1 MHASPDDPLTAD
13 YADFAD
19 GFIRHIRVIRGN
31 NFLVRLVWLRLRRAG
46 PSVSKIGNVAF
57 RLLRSFVGGAS
68 HLVPLHRKKIFRPP
82 PPAPTTIYVRP
93 GYNRVLAEQFEALK
107 LKRVDLVKDK
117 VEAHSQGDLRE
128 NFGFKAAKEA
138 IRAVDRKMTALDRFV
153 ARNTFI
159 EVDPA
164 TWLTKPTPTLQLGH
178 VTVIEKQDVATNRSH
193 RFTFLVTTY
202 GETASDPESGIECL
216 PHNSPLATAVLGL
229 AADAHTKVTLP
240 AGEAILTVRSIRNP
254 TRSEL
259 ERLLTAIKPPAIE
272 EEGE

>member
-1 MHASPDDPLTAD
+1 MP
-13 YADFAD
+13 
-19 GFIRHIRVIRGN
+19 
-31 NFLVRLVWLRLRRAG
+31 LRR
-46 PSVSKIGNVAF
+46 KQ
-57 RLLRSFVGGAS
+57 
-68 HLVPLHRKKIFRPP
+68 IFRPP
-82 PPAPTTIYVRP
+82 PPAPTTIYVRR

-107 LKRVDLVKDK
+107 LKRVELVKDK

-164 TWLTKPTPTLQLGH
+164 TWLTKPTDTLQLGH
-178 VTVIEKQDVATNRSH
+178 VATIEKQDIGTNRRH
-193 RFTFLVTTY
+193 RFTFLVATH

-229 AADAHTKVTLP
+229 ATGAHVEVTLP
-240 AGEAILTVRSIRNP
+240 AGKAVLTVASIRNP
-254 TRSEL
+254 TQAEL
-259 ERLLTAIKPPAIE
+259 DRLLTVIKPPEMEDDSAV
-272 EEGE
+272 

>member
-1 MHASPDDPLTAD
+1 M
-13 YADFAD
+13 
-19 GFIRHIRVIRGN
+19 
-31 NFLVRLVWLRLRRAG
+31 
-46 PSVSKIGNVAF
+46 
-57 RLLRSFVGGAS
+57 
-68 HLVPLHRKKIFRPP
+68 PLHRKKIFRLP

-93 GYNRVLAEQFEALK
+93 GYNRVLAGQFEALK

-164 TWLTKPTPTLQLGH
+164 TWLAKPTDTLQLGH
-178 VTVIEKQDVATNRSH
+178 VAVIEKQDVATKREH
-193 RFTFLVTTY
+193 RFTFLVTTH

-216 PHNSPLATAVLGL
+216 PHNSPLAAAVLGL
-229 AADAHTKVTLP
+229 AANARTKVALP

-254 TRSEL
+254 TQAEL
-259 ERLLTAIKPPAIE
+259 DRLLTAIKPPEIE
-272 EEGE
+272 DD